1 MLCSLHLQK
10 GEAPE
15 ALAASKRE
23 LEIKRAG
30 SASKGAKIF
39 YKVTVKVTAF
49 PHPSHARVKSPVP
62 GGRSIASSSLYT
74 WQLHI
79 WCCVYMCFRH
89 HDSGASLLWY
99 KDTAERALQRRSGSS
114 EMLSCV

>member
-49 PHPSHARVKSPVP
+49 PHPSHARVKSP
-62 GGRSIASSSLYT
+62 GAGRYEHSIQFPVHLATPHMVLC
-74 WQLHI
+74 LH
-79 WCCVYMCFRH
+79 V
-89 HDSGASLLWY
+89 
-99 KDTAERALQRRSGSS
+99 LQAP
-114 EMLSCV
+114 